1 MDNFIF
7 IRSITILYCTG
18 YNPDNKT
25 MEDLIFNLER
35 IDEGVIRITIS
46 DMNLNQKGVLYFE
59 KVKVGFVRKP
69 ISMSSW
75 ACVDAKIE
83 GLYEMGGD
91 FTPLDILNRC
101 QQLLSSPAGQDTD
114 NSGNN
119 PTEE

>member
-1 MDNFIF
+1 
-7 IRSITILYCTG
+7 
-18 YNPDNKT
+18 

-46 DMNLNQKGVLYFE
+46 DNNLNQRGVLYFE
-59 KVKVGFVRKP
+59 RVKVGFNRKP

-91 FTPLDILNRC
+91 FTPLDILNKC
-101 QQLLSSPAGQDTD
+101 QLLISSPAGQDTVH
-114 NSGNN
+114 SGNN
-119 PTEE
+119 PTDE